1 MDATSSYKAATLV
14 QQQPEPAIKD
24 IYANA
29 TSIKADLTPSSD
41 EYFEIS
47 GAKNQIEIA
56 ESENTEE
63 NQDINP
69 TTPFSI
75 TVNGSTQSVNG
86 VVTQASPFTL
96 DCIGGTG
103 TYPARSDAA
112 DPTAPQ
118 SVSFPS
124 PTGVSV
130 SPPSSGTTTFIV
142 YAKVSATM
150 TANGGMDVATT
161 GTIIIKE
168 TSAAP
173 DQLGS
178 NTRYIN
184 NGSNSYTFF
193 FLIGTVAASRRS
205 DGRYSVRISQIQE
218 GNYTYGNTISSSAT
232 AGGATVRTQD
242 GLRKFTICING
253 EPFTADIDV
262 SNIVKVT

>member
-24 IYANA
+24 IYVNA
-29 TSIKADLTPSSD
+29 TSIKADSTPGSD

-47 GAKNQIEIA
+47 GAKNQIDVGG
-56 ESENTEE
+56 SVTTEE
-63 NQDINP
+63 DQDINP

-75 TVNGSTQSVNG
+75 TVNGSTSSGAQ
-86 VVTQASPFTL
+86 TSPFTL

-103 TYPARSDAA
+103 TYPARS
-112 DPTAPQ
+112 TGTSPQ
-118 SVSFPS
+118 TVTYAS

-130 SPPSSGTTTFIV
+130 SPPSSGTTMFVV
-142 YAKVSATM
+142 YAKVTATM
-150 TANGGMDVATT
+150 TATAGVDVATT
-161 GTIIIKE
+161 GTIVISE
-168 TSAAP
+168 TSAAA
-173 DQLGS
+173 DKVGS
-178 NTRYIN
+178 NTRYVN

-193 FLIGTVAASRRS
+193 FLIGNVATSRRS
-205 DGRYSVRISQIQE
+205 DGRYDVRISQIQE
-218 GNYTYGNTISSSAT
+218 GNYTYGNTVSTTAT
-232 AGGATVRTQD
+232 AGGVTVSTKD

>member
-47 GAKNQIEIA
+47 GAKNQIDIA

-75 TVNGSTQSVNG
+75 TVNGSTAASGIQ
-86 VVTQASPFTL
+86 TSPFTL
-96 DCIGGTG
+96 DCVAGTG
-103 TYPARSDAA
+103 EYPARS
-112 DPTAPQ
+112 TGTSPQ
-118 SVSFPS
+118 VVTYAS

-130 SPPSSGTTTFIV
+130 APPASGTTMFVV
-142 YAKVSATM
+142 YAKVTATM
-150 TANGGMDVATT
+150 TATAGVDVATT
-161 GTIIIKE
+161 GTIVISE
-168 TSAAP
+168 TSAAA
-173 DQLGS
+173 DKVGS
-178 NTRYIN
+178 NTRYVN

-193 FLIGTVAASRRS
+193 FLIGNVAASRRS
-205 DGRYSVRISQIQE
+205 DGRYAVRISQIQE
-218 GNYTYGNTISSSAT
+218 GNYTYGNTKSTTAT
-232 AGGATVRTQD
+232 AGGATVSTKD

-253 EPFTADIDV
+253 EPFTADIDI
-262 SNIVKVT
+262 SNIVKV

>member
-29 TSIKADLTPSSD
+29 TSIKAESTPGSD

-47 GAKNQIEIA
+47 GAKNQIDVGG
-56 ESENTEE
+56 SGGTTEE
-63 NQDINP
+63 DQDINP
-69 TTPFSI
+69 TTAFSI
-75 TVNGSTQSVNG
+75 TVNGSTSSGAQ
-86 VVTQASPFTL
+86 TSPFTL

-103 TYPARSDAA
+103 TYPARS
-112 DPTAPQ
+112 TGTSPQ
-118 SVSFPS
+118 TVTYAS

-130 SPPSSGTTTFIV
+130 SPPSSGTTMFVV

-150 TANGGMDVATT
+150 TATAGIDVATT
-161 GTIIIKE
+161 GTIIISE

-173 DQLGS
+173 DNTGS

-205 DGRYSVRISQIQE
+205 DGRYSVRITQIQE
-218 GNYTYGNTISSSAT
+218 GNYTYGNTVSTTAT
-232 AGGATVRTQD
+232 AGGVTVSTKD

>member
-14 QQQPEPAIKD
+14 QQQSQPAIQD

-29 TSIKADLTPSSD
+29 TSIRPEPIVGSD
-41 EYFEIS
+41 EYFETS
-47 GAKNQIEIA
+47 GVKNQIDVDSSGA
-56 ESENTEE
+56 TTEE
-63 NQDINP
+63 DQDINP
-69 TTPFSI
+69 TTAFSI
-75 TVNGSTQSVNG
+75 TVNGSIATGGTQ
-86 VVTQASPFTL
+86 TSPFTL

-118 SVSFPS
+118 TVTYAS
-124 PTGVSV
+124 PTGESV

-150 TANGGMDVATT
+150 TANGGIDVATT

-178 NTRYIN
+178 NTRYKN

-218 GNYTYGNTISSSAT
+218 GNYTYGNTISTTDT
-232 AGGATVRTQD
+232 AGGVTVSTKD
-242 GLRKFTICING
+242 GPRKFTICING

>member
-29 TSIKADLTPSSD
+29 TSIKADSTLGSD
-41 EYFEIS
+41 EYFETS
-47 GAKNQIEIA
+47 GVKNQIDVGG
-56 ESENTEE
+56 SVTTEQD
-63 NQDINP
+63 QDINP
-69 TTPFSI
+69 TTAFSI
-75 TVNGSTQSVNG
+75 TVNGSTDTNDLQ
-86 VVTQASPFTL
+86 TSPFTL

-103 TYPARSDAA
+103 TYPARSTGTSPQTVTYAS
-112 DPTAPQ
+112 PTA
-118 SVSFPS
+118 
-124 PTGVSV
+124 VSV
-130 SPPSSGTTTFIV
+130 SPPSSGTTMFVV

-150 TANGGMDVATT
+150 TATAGIDVATT
-161 GTIIIKE
+161 GTIIISE

-173 DQLGS
+173 DNTGS

-205 DGRYSVRISQIQE
+205 DGRYSVRITQIQE
-218 GNYTYGNTISSSAT
+218 GNYTYGNTVSTTAT
-232 AGGATVRTQD
+232 AGGVTVSTKD

-262 SNIVKVT
+262 SNIVKV

>member
-1 MDATSSYKAATLV
+1 MSDAQDLSNSVESDVNNFFNKASKVDESPVIEGFDDFFEVT
-14 QQQPEPAIKD
+14 
-24 IYANA
+24 
-29 TSIKADLTPSSD
+29 DLNPPG
-41 EYFEIS
+41 S
-47 GAKNQIEIA
+47 GVVAGA
-56 ESENTEE
+56 VTTE
-63 NQDINP
+63 QDQDFGP
-69 TTPFSI
+69 TTAFSI
-75 TVNGSTQSVNG
+75 TVNGSTATG
-86 VVTQASPFTL
+86 GTQTSPFTL

-103 TYPARSDAA
+103 TYPARSDAS

-118 SVSFPS
+118 AVNFPS
-124 PTGVSV
+124 PTGESV

-178 NTRYIN
+178 NTRYKN

-232 AGGATVRTQD
+232 VGGATVRTQD

-253 EPFTADIDV
+253 EAFTADIDV

>member
-1 MDATSSYKAATLV
+1 MDNLENLSNSVEADVNNFFNKASKVDESPVIEGFDDFFEVT
-14 QQQPEPAIKD
+14 
-24 IYANA
+24 
-29 TSIKADLTPSSD
+29 DLNPPG
-41 EYFEIS
+41 S
-47 GAKNQIEIA
+47 GVVAGA
-56 ESENTEE
+56 VTTE
-63 NQDINP
+63 QDQDFDP
-69 TTPFSI
+69 TAAFSI
-75 TVNGSTQSVNG
+75 TVNGSTATG
-86 VVTQASPFTL
+86 GTQTSPFTL

-118 SVSFPS
+118 TVTYAS
-124 PTGVSV
+124 PTGESV

-150 TANGGMDVATT
+150 TANGGIDVATT

-178 NTRYIN
+178 NTRYKN

-253 EPFTADIDV
+253 EAFTADIDV

>member
-1 MDATSSYKAATLV
+1 MSDAQDLSNSVEGDVNNFFNKASKVDESPVIEGFDDFFEVTDLNPPGSGGSSGGTTEQDQDFDPTAA
-14 QQQPEPAIKD
+14 
-24 IYANA
+24 
-29 TSIKADLTPSSD
+29 
-41 EYFEIS
+41 
-47 GAKNQIEIA
+47 
-56 ESENTEE
+56 
-63 NQDINP
+63 
-69 TTPFSI
+69 FSI
-75 TVNGSTQSVNG
+75 TVNGSTATG
-86 VVTQASPFTL
+86 GTQTSPFTL

-118 SVSFPS
+118 PVSFPS
-124 PTGVSV
+124 PTGESV
-130 SPPSSGTTTFIV
+130 RPPSSGTTTFIV
-142 YAKVSATM
+142 YGKVSATM

-178 NTRYIN
+178 NTRYKN

-253 EPFTADIDV
+253 EAFTADIDV